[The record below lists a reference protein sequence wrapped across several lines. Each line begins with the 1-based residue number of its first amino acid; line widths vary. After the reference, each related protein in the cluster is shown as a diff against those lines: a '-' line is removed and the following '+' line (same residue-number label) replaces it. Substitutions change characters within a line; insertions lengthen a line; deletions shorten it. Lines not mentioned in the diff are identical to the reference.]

1 MSPDT
6 AVLTG
11 DIYFDPSS
19 DAPRTGVLHI
29 ILEDVSHADSPAVI
43 IAQLTLDAVRPRTGE
58 TALTF
63 SLPLPALDAT
73 RQYGLRVHADR
84 EGDGRTRTGDQ
95 ITVESIPV
103 PPLDPQPRV
112 IARLKK
118 IT

>member
-6 AVLTG
+6 VVLTG
-11 DIYFDPSS
+11 DIYFDASS

-29 ILEDVSHADSPAVI
+29 ILEDVSRADSPAVM
-43 IAQLTLDAVRPRTGE
+43 IAQLTLDAVRPHTGE
-58 TALTF
+58 SAVTF
-63 SLPLPALDAT
+63 SLPLPVLDPT

-103 PPLDPQPRV
+103 PSLDPKPRV
-112 IARLKK
+112 TAHLRQ